1 MKKII
6 LFIVGCSFFACS
18 TPKYFYDYDQ
28 QANFS
33 FLKTYA
39 FFSEMDTGL
48 SELDEDRFT
57 NAIDSVLQSK
67 GIQESSNP
75 DFKINFYT
83 SYYQTPSQQSI
94 GIGLG
99 GGGGNMGMGVS
110 GGIPIG
116 GMKTYINLTLEFVEQ
131 PNNILIWQGIAEAR
145 FNPEMPPEERNAFFH
160 KIAIGILKKY
170 PPKK

>member
-6 LFIVGCSFFACS
+6 LSIIGLSLFACGA
-18 TPKYFYDYDQ
+18 PKYFHDYDRQ
-28 QANFS
+28 TDFS
-33 FLKTYA
+33 SLRTYS

-48 SELDEDRFT
+48 SGLDVERLKY
-57 NAIDSVLQSK
+57 AIDSVLQ
-67 GIQESSNP
+67 GRGLQESTNP
-75 DFKINFYT
+75 DFKINFYA

-116 GMKTYINLTLEFVEQ
+116 GMKTYINLSVEFVEQ
-131 PNNILIWQGIAEAR
+131 PSNILIWQGIAEAR
-145 FNPEMPPEERNAFFH
+145 FNPEMRPEERNAFFH
-160 KIAIGILKKY
+160 KIAVGILKNF
-170 PPKK
+170 PPEE